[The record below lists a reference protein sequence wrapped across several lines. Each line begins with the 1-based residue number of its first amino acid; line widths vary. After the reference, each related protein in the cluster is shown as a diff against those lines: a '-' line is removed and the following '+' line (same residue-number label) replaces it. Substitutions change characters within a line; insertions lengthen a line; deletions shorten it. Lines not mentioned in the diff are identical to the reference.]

1 VINLAIVDEGR
12 RELEYILENGAK
24 VALIKSAP
32 VKGYKGWRSP
42 ALPEFDPFWKDV
54 ENAGLR

>member
-1 VINLAIVDEGR
+1 
-12 RELEYILENGAK
+12 
-24 VALIKSAP
+24 

-54 ENAGLR
+54 ENAGLPIVFARQPAHHWSHT